1 MSNGINGKI
10 NGKSSRRRF
19 EELRLAILRSLSKG
33 QKTINQIAAETG
45 INWRTVELHL
55 TYLAG
60 RGLVVEIFSSSYV
73 RIFQLSTA
81 GKDELIKRFSR
92 VKIEEKKL
100 GARLSREQV
109 IEL

>member
-1 MSNGINGKI
+1 MINGN
-10 NGKSSRRRF
+10 NGKTSRRRF
-19 EELRLAILRSLSKG
+19 EDLRLSILRSLSKG

-73 RIFQLSTA
+73 RIFQLSNS
-81 GKDELIKRFSR
+81 GKGELLKRFSK
-92 VKIEEKKL
+92 VKIEENKL
-100 GARLSREQV
+100 GARFTKEQV